1 MTSFFKRVAS
11 WIGALLLVTGP
22 PWARAQSPSLPPEW
36 EVRDNLQALREG
48 LARLKPLLS
57 GVKPEDWIAK
67 GAPAAYQDQLRSLT
81 EELGFLTNSLE
92 RLSAEPERLT
102 IALEAYLRF
111 LALETMLE
119 SVNEGVRKY
128 QNPALADLLK
138 GAFSETAPRREKLR
152 SYLVQLVSA
161 KEAELK
167 IMHEEA
173 QRCRTM
179 LLRTPPPK

>member
-1 MTSFFKRVAS
+1 LA
-11 WIGALLLVTGP
+11 G
-22 PWARAQSPSLPPEW
+22 AQSPSLPPEW
-36 EVRDNLQALREG
+36 EVRDNLQGLREG
-48 LARLKPLLS
+48 LARLRPLLA
-57 GVKPEDWIAK
+57 GVKPEEWVAK
-67 GAPAAYQDQLRSLT
+67 GASTTYQDQLRSLA
-81 EELGFLTNSLE
+81 EELGFLTDTLE
-92 RLSAEPERLT
+92 RLAAEPERITL
-102 IALEAYLRF
+102 ALEAHLRF
-111 LALETMLE
+111 LAVEAMLE

-152 SYLVQLVSA
+152 GYLVQLASA

-179 LLRTPPPK
+179 LLRTPPRK